1 MAEHEI
7 LYDASRL
14 IWRLWRGGPP
24 TGIDRVCKA
33 YVRHFGPRSRA
44 VVQRRGAYHIFTERH
59 SQSLFALFENGTSGF
74 RRRFVQLAGRAFATA
89 RRSPPRKGMLYLNIG
104 HTGLDDPSLPRWV
117 ARNDIRAV
125 YLVHDLIPLL
135 HPEYCR
141 PGEQSKHRQ
150 RMENV
155 LRSASGLIGNSQATL
170 DDLTRF
176 AESRG
181 LPMPRSIAA
190 WIAGPSIPSSVEPTS
205 FDRPHFISVGTIEGR
220 KNHSLLLLIWKRL
233 VAKYGSDTPLL
244 VLVGRRGW
252 EAAHALALIDRA
264 VDLKSHVMEFG
275 TCGDEELASLIAGA
289 RALLMP
295 SFAEGF
301 GLPVAE
307 ALELG
312 TPVIASDLPVFREF
326 AGDIPT
332 YLDSLDGR
340 AWESAIMSFT
350 GESLERERQ
359 VQAMSS
365 YRAPSWESHF
375 DVVDEWLKT
384 IEDDRDRA

>member
-1 MAEHEI
+1 MGESEI
-7 LYDASRL
+7 LFDASRL
-14 IWRLWRGGPP
+14 IWRFWRGGPP

-33 YVRHFGPRSRA
+33 YVRHFGARARA
-44 VVQRRGAYHIFTERH
+44 VVQRRGAYHVFTKRH
-59 SQSLFALFENGTSGF
+59 SESLFALFDNGTNGF
-74 RRRFVQLAGRAFATA
+74 RRRFMQLASRAFASG

-141 PGEQSKHRQ
+141 PGEQSKHRN

-155 LRSASGLIGNSQATL
+155 LNSASGLIGNSQATL
-170 DDLTRF
+170 DDLGDF
-176 AESRG
+176 AASRG
-181 LPMPRSIAA
+181 LPVPPSIAA
-190 WIAGPSIPSSVEPTS
+190 SIAGPPIPQSVTPKTFE
-205 FDRPHFISVGTIEGR
+205 RPHFIVVGTIEGR
-220 KNHSLLLLIWKRL
+220 KNHSLLLHIWKRL
-233 VAKYGSDTPLL
+233 VAKYGCDTPLL

-252 EAAHALALIDRA
+252 EATHALALIDRA
-264 VDLKSHVMEFG
+264 LDLQSHVLELG
-275 TCGDEELASLIAGA
+275 TCEDEELAGLIAGA

-307 ALELG
+307 ALQLG

-359 VQAMSS
+359 VQAMST
-365 YRAPSWESHF
+365 YRAPTWDSHF
-375 DVVDEWLKT
+375 EIVDEWLQT
-384 IEDDRDRA
+384 IENGRYRG